1 MLTLAHTHTHT
12 HIAAHIHIYIYI
24 HIHTY
29 VYIYIYI
36 YIHIYIYIYIFVYL
50 YIYIRKELSFVVR
63 LKTAAI
69 ACPRAAGRRRLGRQ
83 ALSGSSAVK
92 WDPVALGT

>member
-1 MLTLAHTHTHT
+1 M
-12 HIAAHIHIYIYI
+12 
-24 HIHTY
+24 
-29 VYIYIYI
+29 YIYIYI
-36 YIHIYIYIYIFVYL
+36 YIYIYYIYIYIYIFVYL